1 MKKLTCLLLALVLVC
16 GCVGALAA
24 GSKSTG
30 SMTSSTTNSSNY
42 DAVAVTE
49 PDVGVGSNVALTE
62 AQKQLVDTTLA
73 AIAGAANPVAYFGDA
88 VKAEI
93 AALLPGV
100 NVDTLQLNEL
110 TAISVKNYSITN
122 GSLTVNCVFPTKY
135 TAGQKVVVMIG
146 VQQNG
151 TVSWMSFAG
160 TVLNDGSVSVTLPA
174 DVLLR
179 IQNGNAVIAV
189 LND

>member
-1 MKKLTCLLLALVLVC
+1 
-16 GCVGALAA
+16 
-24 GSKSTG
+24 
-30 SMTSSTTNSSNY
+30 
-42 DAVAVTE
+42 
-49 PDVGVGSNVALTE
+49 
-62 AQKQLVDTTLA
+62 
-73 AIAGAANPVAYFGDA
+73 
-88 VKAEI
+88 
-93 AALLPGV
+93 
-100 NVDTLQLNEL
+100 
-110 TAISVKNYSITN
+110 
-122 GSLTVNCVFPTKY
+122 VFPTKY